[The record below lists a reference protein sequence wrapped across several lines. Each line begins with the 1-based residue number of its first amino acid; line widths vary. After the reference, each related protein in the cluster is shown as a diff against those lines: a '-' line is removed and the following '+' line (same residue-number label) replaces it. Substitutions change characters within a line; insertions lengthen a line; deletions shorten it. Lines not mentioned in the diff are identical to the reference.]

1 MSTFAHP
8 AHTRVFVQVSRRYR
22 EGFIVF
28 LIAMEEPGT
37 ATGKAAA
44 HSNGTP
50 PESFQHPQAFGQ
62 PTTPAAKC
70 LYVIRQKSVISRAD
84 LITATGL
91 SQPTITR
98 AITTLLNEDYV
109 VARDD
114 LARSHGRGR
123 PTTPVELAKPSWML
137 AGIAVGTKETFLS
150 VFDIRGRTIREST
163 IDTPVAELTESD
175 FIQHIMAGL
184 HRLVTGLEHTLLSV
198 GVTTSGQVSRD
209 GVVSAPN
216 LGWEQVDV
224 AASLRYQ
231 FSVPVSVSSAVPAIL
246 GSEMQ
251 AGDLLV
257 SDDSERTLVLF
268 ADDSIGAAYTNPS
281 GVHPI
286 EVLPPIS
293 NTELDISAAAPEK
306 TLITRYIL
314 QQIAGLSPATE
325 GASSAPAEHSPH
337 TLADAVAIAD
347 SDTAVRKILDARAS
361 ALAKLTVDLVKEY
374 KISTVVVA
382 GSAFVDDP
390 LAPKIFAATVREIM
404 TKEKAP
410 KMRMVPTH
418 EEVVRSITRA
428 AALDQMLR
436 EPLKLVPSDG

>member
-1 MSTFAHP
+1 MDA
-8 AHTRVFVQVSRRYR
+8 
-22 EGFIVF
+22 
-28 LIAMEEPGT
+28 PGQ
-37 ATGKAAA
+37 ATGKATGKATGNAGNAA
-44 HSNGTP
+44 
-50 PESFQHPQAFGQ
+50 ESFPQPQAFGQ

-70 LYVIRQKSVISRAD
+70 LYVIRQNSVISRAD

-98 AITTLLNEDYV
+98 AITTLLAEGYV
-109 VARDD
+109 VARED

-123 PTTPVELAKPSWML
+123 PTTPVELAKPQWML

-163 IDTPVAELTESD
+163 IDTPVAQLSESD

-224 AASLRYQ
+224 AAALRYQ

-257 SDDSERTLVLF
+257 TDDADRTLVLF
-268 ADDSIGAAYTNPS
+268 ADDSLGAAFTNTL

-286 EVLPPIS
+286 EILPTVS
-293 NTELDISAAAPEK
+293 DDTLGFAEAAPEK
-306 TLITRYIL
+306 SLITSSIL
-314 QQIAGLSPATE
+314 ARITEKFPELDPAPAT
-325 GASSAPAEHSPH
+325 
-337 TLADAVAIAD
+337 LAQAVALAAD
-347 SDTAVRKILDARAS
+347 NEGVREILDARAS
-361 ALAKLTVDLVKEY
+361 ALARLTVDLVKKY
-374 KISTVVVA
+374 RISTVVVA
-382 GSAFVDDP
+382 GSAFVDDSR
-390 LAPKIFAATVREIM
+390 APKLFAATVREIM
-404 TKEKAP
+404 TTAKAP
-410 KMRMVPTH
+410 KMRMIPTH

-436 EPLKLVPSDG
+436 EPLDLVPRDTE

>member
-1 MSTFAHP
+1 MDA
-8 AHTRVFVQVSRRYR
+8 
-22 EGFIVF
+22 
-28 LIAMEEPGT
+28 PGQ
-37 ATGKAAA
+37 ATGKATGKATGNAGNAA
-44 HSNGTP
+44 
-50 PESFQHPQAFGQ
+50 ESFPQPQAFGQ

-70 LYVIRQKSVISRAD
+70 LYVIRQNSVISRAD

-98 AITTLLNEDYV
+98 AITTLLAEGYV
-109 VARDD
+109 VARED

-123 PTTPVELAKPSWML
+123 PTTPVELAKPQWML

-163 IDTPVAELTESD
+163 IDTPVAQLSESD

-224 AASLRYQ
+224 AAALRYQ

-257 SDDSERTLVLF
+257 TDDADRTLVLF
-268 ADDSIGAAYTNPS
+268 ADDSLGAAFTNTL

-286 EVLPPIS
+286 EILPTVS
-293 NTELDISAAAPEK
+293 NNTLRFAEAAPEK
-306 TLITRYIL
+306 SLITSSIL
-314 QQIAGLSPATE
+314 ARITEKFPEPDPAPAT
-325 GASSAPAEHSPH
+325 
-337 TLADAVAIAD
+337 LAQAVALAAD
-347 SDTAVRKILDARAS
+347 NEGVREILDARAS
-361 ALAKLTVDLVKEY
+361 ALARLTVDLVEKY
-374 KISTVVVA
+374 RISTVVVA
-382 GSAFVDDP
+382 GSAFVDDSR
-390 LAPKIFAATVREIM
+390 APKLFAATVREIM
-404 TKEKAP
+404 TTAKAP
-410 KMRMVPTH
+410 KMRMIPTH

-436 EPLKLVPSDG
+436 EPLDLVPGDTA

>member
-1 MSTFAHP
+1 MDA
-8 AHTRVFVQVSRRYR
+8 
-22 EGFIVF
+22 
-28 LIAMEEPGT
+28 PGQ
-37 ATGKAAA
+37 ATGKATGKATGNAGNAA
-44 HSNGTP
+44 
-50 PESFQHPQAFGQ
+50 ESFPQPQAFGQ

-70 LYVIRQKSVISRAD
+70 LYVIRQNSVISRAD

-98 AITTLLNEDYV
+98 AITTLLAEGYV
-109 VARDD
+109 VARED

-123 PTTPVELAKPSWML
+123 PTTPVELAKPQWML

-163 IDTPVAELTESD
+163 IDTPVAQLSESD

-224 AASLRYQ
+224 AAALRYQ

-257 SDDSERTLVLF
+257 TDDADRTLVLF
-268 ADDSIGAAYTNPS
+268 ADDSLGSAFTNTL

-286 EVLPPIS
+286 EILPPVS
-293 NTELDISAAAPEK
+293 DDTLGFAEAAPEK
-306 TLITRYIL
+306 SLITSSIL
-314 QQIAGLSPATE
+314 ARITEKFPELDPAPAT
-325 GASSAPAEHSPH
+325 
-337 TLADAVAIAD
+337 LAQAVALAAD
-347 SDTAVRKILDARAS
+347 NEGVREILDARAS
-361 ALAKLTVDLVKEY
+361 ALARLTVDLVKKY
-374 KISTVVVA
+374 RISTVVVA
-382 GSAFVDDP
+382 GSAFVDDSR
-390 LAPKIFAATVREIM
+390 APKLFAATVREIM
-404 TKEKAP
+404 TTAKAP
-410 KMRMVPTH
+410 KMRMIPTH

-436 EPLKLVPSDG
+436 EPLDLVPSDTE

>member
-1 MSTFAHP
+1 MDA
-8 AHTRVFVQVSRRYR
+8 
-22 EGFIVF
+22 
-28 LIAMEEPGT
+28 PGQ
-37 ATGKAAA
+37 ATGKATGKATGNAGNAA
-44 HSNGTP
+44 
-50 PESFQHPQAFGQ
+50 ESFPQPQAFGQ

-70 LYVIRQKSVISRAD
+70 LYVIRQNSVISRAD

-98 AITTLLNEDYV
+98 AITTLLAEGYV
-109 VARDD
+109 VARED

-123 PTTPVELAKPSWML
+123 PTTPVELAKPQWML

-163 IDTPVAELTESD
+163 IDTPVAQLSESD

-224 AASLRYQ
+224 AAALRYQ

-257 SDDSERTLVLF
+257 TDDADRTLVLF
-268 ADDSIGAAYTNPS
+268 ADDSLGAAFTNTL

-286 EVLPPIS
+286 EILPTVS
-293 NTELDISAAAPEK
+293 NNTLGFAEAAPEK
-306 TLITRYIL
+306 SLITSSIL
-314 QQIAGLSPATE
+314 ARITEKFPELDPAPAT
-325 GASSAPAEHSPH
+325 
-337 TLADAVAIAD
+337 LAQAVALAAD
-347 SDTAVRKILDARAS
+347 NEGVREILDARAS
-361 ALAKLTVDLVKEY
+361 ALARLTVDLVEKY
-374 KISTVVVA
+374 RISTVVVA
-382 GSAFVDDP
+382 GSAFVDDSR
-390 LAPKIFAATVREIM
+390 APKLFAATVREIM
-404 TKEKAP
+404 TTAKAP
-410 KMRMVPTH
+410 KMRMIPTH

-436 EPLKLVPSDG
+436 EPLDLVPGDTA

>member
-1 MSTFAHP
+1 MDA
-8 AHTRVFVQVSRRYR
+8 
-22 EGFIVF
+22 
-28 LIAMEEPGT
+28 PGQ
-37 ATGKAAA
+37 ATGKATGKATGNAGNAA
-44 HSNGTP
+44 
-50 PESFQHPQAFGQ
+50 ESFPQPQAFGQ

-70 LYVIRQKSVISRAD
+70 LYVIRQNSVISRAD

-98 AITTLLNEDYV
+98 AITTLLAEGYV
-109 VARDD
+109 VARED

-123 PTTPVELAKPSWML
+123 PTTPVELAKPQWML

-163 IDTPVAELTESD
+163 IDTPVAQLSESD

-224 AASLRYQ
+224 AAALRYQ

-257 SDDSERTLVLF
+257 TDDADRTLVLF
-268 ADDSIGAAYTNPS
+268 ADDSLGAAFTNTL

-286 EVLPPIS
+286 EILPTVS
-293 NTELDISAAAPEK
+293 NNTLGFAEAAPEK
-306 TLITRYIL
+306 SLITSSIL
-314 QQIAGLSPATE
+314 ARITEKFPELDPAPAT
-325 GASSAPAEHSPH
+325 
-337 TLADAVAIAD
+337 LAQAVALAAD
-347 SDTAVRKILDARAS
+347 NEGVREVLDARAS
-361 ALAKLTVDLVKEY
+361 ALARLTVDLVEKY
-374 KISTVVVA
+374 RISTVVVA
-382 GSAFVDDP
+382 GSAFVDDSR
-390 LAPKIFAATVREIM
+390 APKLFAATVREIM
-404 TKEKAP
+404 TTTKAP
-410 KMRMVPTH
+410 KMRMIPTH

-436 EPLKLVPSDG
+436 EPLDLVPSDTE

>member
-1 MSTFAHP
+1 MDA
-8 AHTRVFVQVSRRYR
+8 
-22 EGFIVF
+22 
-28 LIAMEEPGT
+28 PGQ
-37 ATGKAAA
+37 ATGKATGKATGNAGNAA
-44 HSNGTP
+44 
-50 PESFQHPQAFGQ
+50 ESFPQPQAFGQ

-70 LYVIRQKSVISRAD
+70 LYVIRQNSVISRAD

-98 AITTLLNEDYV
+98 AITTLLAEGYV
-109 VARDD
+109 VARED

-123 PTTPVELAKPSWML
+123 PTTPVELAKPQWML

-163 IDTPVAELTESD
+163 IDTPVAQLSESD

-224 AASLRYQ
+224 AAALRYQ

-257 SDDSERTLVLF
+257 TDDADRTLVLF
-268 ADDSIGAAYTNPS
+268 ADDSLGAAFTNTL

-286 EVLPPIS
+286 EILPTVS
-293 NTELDISAAAPEK
+293 NNTLGFAEAAPEK
-306 TLITRYIL
+306 SLITSSIL
-314 QQIAGLSPATE
+314 ARITEKFPELDPAPAT
-325 GASSAPAEHSPH
+325 
-337 TLADAVAIAD
+337 LAQAVALAAD
-347 SDTAVRKILDARAS
+347 NEGVREILDARAS
-361 ALAKLTVDLVKEY
+361 ALARLTVDLVEKY
-374 KISTVVVA
+374 RISTVVVA
-382 GSAFVDDP
+382 GSAFVDDSR
-390 LAPKIFAATVREIM
+390 APKLFAATVREIM
-404 TKEKAP
+404 TTAKVP
-410 KMRMVPTH
+410 KMRMIPTH

-436 EPLKLVPSDG
+436 EPLDLVPGDTA

>member
-1 MSTFAHP
+1 MDA
-8 AHTRVFVQVSRRYR
+8 
-22 EGFIVF
+22 
-28 LIAMEEPGT
+28 PGQ
-37 ATGKAAA
+37 ATGKATGNAGNAGTAA
-44 HSNGTP
+44 
-50 PESFQHPQAFGQ
+50 ESFPQPQAFGQ

-70 LYVIRQKSVISRAD
+70 LYVIRQNSVISRAD

-98 AITTLLNEDYV
+98 ALPTLIAEGYV
-109 VARDD
+109 VARED

-123 PTTPVELAKPSWML
+123 PTTPVELAKPQWML

-163 IDTPVAELTESD
+163 IDTPVAQLSKSD

-198 GVTTSGQVSRD
+198 GVTTSGQVSCD

-216 LGWEQVDV
+216 LGWEQVDG
-224 AASLRYQ
+224 AAALRYQ

-257 SDDSERTLVLF
+257 TDDADRTLVLF
-268 ADDSIGAAYTNPS
+268 ADDSLGAAFTNTL

-286 EVLPPIS
+286 EILPTVS
-293 NTELDISAAAPEK
+293 DDTLGFAEAAPEK
-306 TLITRYIL
+306 SLITSSIL
-314 QQIAGLSPATE
+314 ARITEKFPELDPAPAT
-325 GASSAPAEHSPH
+325 
-337 TLADAVAIAD
+337 LAQAVALAAD
-347 SDTAVRKILDARAS
+347 NEGVREILDARAS
-361 ALAKLTVDLVKEY
+361 ALARLTVDLVKKY
-374 KISTVVVA
+374 RISTVVVA
-382 GSAFVDDP
+382 GSAFVDDSR
-390 LAPKIFAATVREIM
+390 APKLFAATVRTIM
-404 TKEKAP
+404 TTAKAP
-410 KMRMVPTH
+410 KMRMIPTH

-436 EPLKLVPSDG
+436 EPLDLVPEDNAN

>member
-1 MSTFAHP
+1 MDA
-8 AHTRVFVQVSRRYR
+8 
-22 EGFIVF
+22 
-28 LIAMEEPGT
+28 PGQ
-37 ATGKAAA
+37 ATGKATGKATGNAGNAGNAA
-44 HSNGTP
+44 
-50 PESFQHPQAFGQ
+50 ESFPQPQAFGQ

-70 LYVIRQKSVISRAD
+70 LYVIRQNSVISRAD

-98 AITTLLNEDYV
+98 AITTLLAEGYV
-109 VARDD
+109 VARED

-123 PTTPVELAKPSWML
+123 PTTPVELAKPQWML

-163 IDTPVAELTESD
+163 IDTPVAQLSESD

-224 AASLRYQ
+224 AAALRYQ

-257 SDDSERTLVLF
+257 TDDADRTLVLF
-268 ADDSIGAAYTNPS
+268 ADDSLGAAFTNTL

-286 EVLPPIS
+286 EILPTVSDDTLGFAEATPEKSLITS
-293 NTELDISAAAPEK
+293 SILARITEKFPELDPV
-306 TLITRYIL
+306 
-314 QQIAGLSPATE
+314 PAT
-325 GASSAPAEHSPH
+325 
-337 TLADAVAIAD
+337 LAQAVALAAD
-347 SDTAVRKILDARAS
+347 NEGVREILDARAS
-361 ALAKLTVDLVKEY
+361 ALARLTVDLVEEY
-374 KISTVVVA
+374 RISTVVVA
-382 GSAFVDDP
+382 GSAFVDDSR
-390 LAPKIFAATVREIM
+390 APKLFAATVREIM
-404 TKEKAP
+404 TTAKAP
-410 KMRMVPTH
+410 KMRMIPTH

-436 EPLKLVPSDG
+436 EPLDLMPNDTA

>member
-1 MSTFAHP
+1 MDA
-8 AHTRVFVQVSRRYR
+8 
-22 EGFIVF
+22 
-28 LIAMEEPGT
+28 PGQ
-37 ATGKAAA
+37 ATGKATGKATGNAGNAA
-44 HSNGTP
+44 
-50 PESFQHPQAFGQ
+50 ESFPQPQAFGQ

-70 LYVIRQKSVISRAD
+70 LYVIRQNSVISRAD

-98 AITTLLNEDYV
+98 AITTLLAEGYV
-109 VARDD
+109 VARED

-123 PTTPVELAKPSWML
+123 PTTPVELAKPQWML

-163 IDTPVAELTESD
+163 IDTPVAQLSESD

-224 AASLRYQ
+224 AAALRYQ

-257 SDDSERTLVLF
+257 TDDADRTLVLF
-268 ADDSIGAAYTNPS
+268 ADDSLGAAFTNTL

-286 EVLPPIS
+286 EILPTVS
-293 NTELDISAAAPEK
+293 NNTLRFAEAAPEK
-306 TLITRYIL
+306 SLITSSIL
-314 QQIAGLSPATE
+314 ARITEKFPELDPAPAT
-325 GASSAPAEHSPH
+325 
-337 TLADAVAIAD
+337 LAQAVALAAD
-347 SDTAVRKILDARAS
+347 NEGVREILDARAS
-361 ALAKLTVDLVKEY
+361 ALARLTVDLVEKY
-374 KISTVVVA
+374 RISTVVVA
-382 GSAFVDDP
+382 GSAFVDDSR
-390 LAPKIFAATVREIM
+390 APKLFAATVREIM
-404 TKEKAP
+404 TTAKAP
-410 KMRMVPTH
+410 KMRMIPTH

-436 EPLKLVPSDG
+436 EPLDLVPGDTA

>member
-1 MSTFAHP
+1 MDA
-8 AHTRVFVQVSRRYR
+8 
-22 EGFIVF
+22 
-28 LIAMEEPGT
+28 PGN
-37 ATGKAAA
+37 ATGKATGNASNAGGSTGENDGGDDVAA
-44 HSNGTP
+44 ARSAA
-50 PESFQHPQAFGQ
+50 ESFPQPQAFGQ
-62 PTTPAAKC
+62 PATPAAKC
-70 LYVIRQKSVISRAD
+70 LYVIRQNSVISRAD

-98 AITTLLNEDYV
+98 AITTLIAEGYV
-109 VARDD
+109 VARED

-123 PTTPVELAKPSWML
+123 PTTPVELAKPQWML

-163 IDTPVAELTESD
+163 IDTPVAQLSESD

-224 AASLRYQ
+224 AAALRYQ

-257 SDDSERTLVLF
+257 TDDANRTLVLF
-268 ADDSIGAAYTNPS
+268 ADDSLGAASTNTS

-286 EVLPPIS
+286 ETLPTLS
-293 NTELDISAAAPEK
+293 DDTLGFAQAAPEK
-306 TLITRYIL
+306 SLITGSIL
-314 QQIAGLSPATE
+314 ARITEKFPELDPAPT
-325 GASSAPAEHSPH
+325 
-337 TLADAVAIAD
+337 TLAQAVAMAAD
-347 SDTAVRKILDARAS
+347 NEGVREILDARAS
-361 ALAKLTVDLVKEY
+361 ALARLTVDLVEKY
-374 KISTVVVA
+374 RISTVVVA
-382 GSAFVDDP
+382 GSAFVDDSR
-390 LAPKIFAATVREIM
+390 APKLFAATVREIM
-404 TKEKAP
+404 TTAQAP
-410 KMRMVPTH
+410 KMRMIPTH

-436 EPLKLVPSDG
+436 EPLDLVPKDNVN

>member
-1 MSTFAHP
+1 M
-8 AHTRVFVQVSRRYR
+8 
-22 EGFIVF
+22 
-28 LIAMEEPGT
+28 
-37 ATGKAAA
+37 
-44 HSNGTP
+44 
-50 PESFQHPQAFGQ
+50 
-62 PTTPAAKC
+62 
-70 LYVIRQKSVISRAD
+70 
-84 LITATGL
+84 
-91 SQPTITR
+91 
-98 AITTLLNEDYV
+98 
-109 VARDD
+109 
-114 LARSHGRGR
+114 
-123 PTTPVELAKPSWML
+123 
-137 AGIAVGTKETFLS
+137 
-150 VFDIRGRTIREST
+150 
-163 IDTPVAELTESD
+163 
-175 FIQHIMAGL
+175 
-184 HRLVTGLEHTLLSV
+184 LSV

-286 EVLPPIS
+286 DVLPPIS
-293 NTELDISAAAPEK
+293 NTELDISAEAPEK
-306 TLITRYIL
+306 TLITHYIL

-325 GASSAPAEHSPH
+325 SASSAPAEYSPQ

-361 ALAKLTVDLVKEY
+361 ALAKLTVDLVKEH

-436 EPLKLVPSDG
+436 EPLKLVRSDN

>member
-1 MSTFAHP
+1 MDA
-8 AHTRVFVQVSRRYR
+8 
-22 EGFIVF
+22 
-28 LIAMEEPGT
+28 PGQ
-37 ATGKAAA
+37 ATGKATGKATGNAGNAA
-44 HSNGTP
+44 
-50 PESFQHPQAFGQ
+50 ESFPQPQAFGQ

-70 LYVIRQKSVISRAD
+70 LYVIRQNSVISRAD

-98 AITTLLNEDYV
+98 AITTLLAEGYV
-109 VARDD
+109 VARED

-123 PTTPVELAKPSWML
+123 PTTPVELAKPQWML

-163 IDTPVAELTESD
+163 IDTPVAQLSESD

-224 AASLRYQ
+224 AAALRYQ

-257 SDDSERTLVLF
+257 TDDADRTLVLF
-268 ADDSIGAAYTNPS
+268 ADDSLGAAFTNTL

-286 EVLPPIS
+286 EILPTVS
-293 NTELDISAAAPEK
+293 NDTLGFAEAAPEK
-306 TLITRYIL
+306 SLITGSIL
-314 QQIAGLSPATE
+314 ARVTEKFPELDPAPAT
-325 GASSAPAEHSPH
+325 
-337 TLADAVAIAD
+337 LAQAVAVAAD
-347 SDTAVRKILDARAS
+347 NEGVREILDARAS
-361 ALAKLTVDLVKEY
+361 ALARLTVDLVEEY
-374 KISTVVVA
+374 RISTVVVA
-382 GSAFVDDP
+382 GSAFVDDSR
-390 LAPKIFAATVREIM
+390 APKLFAATVREIM
-404 TKEKAP
+404 TTAQAP
-410 KMRMVPTH
+410 KMRMIPTH

-436 EPLKLVPSDG
+436 EPLDLVPGDTA

>member
-1 MSTFAHP
+1 MDA
-8 AHTRVFVQVSRRYR
+8 
-22 EGFIVF
+22 
-28 LIAMEEPGT
+28 PGQ
-37 ATGKAAA
+37 ATGKATGKATGNAGNAA
-44 HSNGTP
+44 
-50 PESFQHPQAFGQ
+50 ESFPQPQAFGQ

-70 LYVIRQKSVISRAD
+70 LYVIRQNSVISRAD

-98 AITTLLNEDYV
+98 AITTLLAEGYV
-109 VARDD
+109 VARED

-123 PTTPVELAKPSWML
+123 PTTPVELAKPQWML

-163 IDTPVAELTESD
+163 IDTPVAQLSESD

-224 AASLRYQ
+224 AAALRYQ

-257 SDDSERTLVLF
+257 TDDANRTLVLF
-268 ADDSIGAAYTNPS
+268 ADDSLGAAFTNTS

-286 EVLPPIS
+286 ETLPTVS
-293 NTELDISAAAPEK
+293 NNTLGFAQAAPEK
-306 TLITRYIL
+306 SLITSSIL
-314 QQIAGLSPATE
+314 ACITEKFPELDPVPAT
-325 GASSAPAEHSPH
+325 
-337 TLADAVAIAD
+337 LAQAVAVAAD
-347 SDTAVRKILDARAS
+347 NEGVREILDARAS
-361 ALAKLTVDLVKEY
+361 ALARLTVDLVEKY
-374 KISTVVVA
+374 RISTVVVA
-382 GSAFVDDP
+382 GSAFVDDSR
-390 LAPKIFAATVREIM
+390 APKLFASTVREIM
-404 TKEKAP
+404 TTAKAP
-410 KMRMVPTH
+410 KMRMIPTH

-436 EPLKLVPSDG
+436 EPLDLVPGDTE

>member
-1 MSTFAHP
+1 MDA
-8 AHTRVFVQVSRRYR
+8 
-22 EGFIVF
+22 
-28 LIAMEEPGT
+28 PGQ
-37 ATGKAAA
+37 ATGKATGKATGNAGNAA
-44 HSNGTP
+44 
-50 PESFQHPQAFGQ
+50 ESFPQPQAFGQ

-70 LYVIRQKSVISRAD
+70 LYVIRQNSVISRAD

-98 AITTLLNEDYV
+98 AITTLIAEGYV
-109 VARDD
+109 IARED

-123 PTTPVELAKPSWML
+123 PTTPVELAKPQWML

-163 IDTPVAELTESD
+163 IDTPVAQLSESD

-224 AASLRYQ
+224 AAALRYQ

-257 SDDSERTLVLF
+257 TDDADRTLVLF
-268 ADDSIGAAYTNPS
+268 ADDSLGAAFTNTL

-286 EVLPPIS
+286 EILPTVS
-293 NTELDISAAAPEK
+293 DNKLGFTEAAPEK
-306 TLITRYIL
+306 SLITSSIL
-314 QQIAGLSPATE
+314 ARITEKFPELDPAPAT
-325 GASSAPAEHSPH
+325 
-337 TLADAVAIAD
+337 LAQAVAMAAD
-347 SDTAVRKILDARAS
+347 NEGVREILDARAS
-361 ALAKLTVDLVKEY
+361 ALARLTVDLVEKY
-374 KISTVVVA
+374 RISTVVVA
-382 GSAFVDDP
+382 GSAFVDDSR
-390 LAPKIFAATVREIM
+390 APKLFAATVREIM
-404 TKEKAP
+404 TTAKAP
-410 KMRMVPTH
+410 KMRMIPTH

-436 EPLKLVPSDG
+436 EPLDLVPSDTE

>member
-1 MSTFAHP
+1 MD
-8 AHTRVFVQVSRRYR
+8 V
-22 EGFIVF
+22 
-28 LIAMEEPGT
+28 PGQ
-37 ATGKAAA
+37 ATGKATGKATGNAGNAA
-44 HSNGTP
+44 
-50 PESFQHPQAFGQ
+50 ESFPQPQAFGQ

-70 LYVIRQKSVISRAD
+70 LYVIRQNSVISRAD

-98 AITTLLNEDYV
+98 AITTLLAEGYV
-109 VARDD
+109 VARED

-123 PTTPVELAKPSWML
+123 PTTPVELAKPQWML

-163 IDTPVAELTESD
+163 IDTPVAQLSESD

-224 AASLRYQ
+224 AAALRYQ

-257 SDDSERTLVLF
+257 TDDADRTLVLF
-268 ADDSIGAAYTNPS
+268 ADDSLGAAFTNTL

-286 EVLPPIS
+286 EILPTVS
-293 NTELDISAAAPEK
+293 NNTLGFAEAAPEK
-306 TLITRYIL
+306 SLITSSIL
-314 QQIAGLSPATE
+314 ARITEKFPELDPAPAT
-325 GASSAPAEHSPH
+325 
-337 TLADAVAIAD
+337 LAQAVALAAD
-347 SDTAVRKILDARAS
+347 NEGVREILDARAS
-361 ALAKLTVDLVKEY
+361 ALARLTVDLVEKY
-374 KISTVVVA
+374 RISTVVVA
-382 GSAFVDDP
+382 GSAFVDDSR
-390 LAPKIFAATVREIM
+390 APKLFAATVREIM
-404 TKEKAP
+404 TTAKAP
-410 KMRMVPTH
+410 KMRMIPTH

-436 EPLKLVPSDG
+436 EPLDLVPGDTA

>member
-1 MSTFAHP
+1 MDA
-8 AHTRVFVQVSRRYR
+8 
-22 EGFIVF
+22 
-28 LIAMEEPGT
+28 PGQ
-37 ATGKAAA
+37 ATGKATGKATGNAGNAA
-44 HSNGTP
+44 
-50 PESFQHPQAFGQ
+50 ESFPQPQAFGQ

-70 LYVIRQKSVISRAD
+70 LYVIRQNSVISRAD

-98 AITTLLNEDYV
+98 AITTLLAEGYV
-109 VARDD
+109 VARED

-123 PTTPVELAKPSWML
+123 PTTPVELAKPQWML

-163 IDTPVAELTESD
+163 IDTPVAQLSESD

-224 AASLRYQ
+224 AAALRYQ

-257 SDDSERTLVLF
+257 TDDADRTLVLF
-268 ADDSIGAAYTNPS
+268 ADDSLGAAFTNTL

-286 EVLPPIS
+286 EILPTVS
-293 NTELDISAAAPEK
+293 NNTLGFAEAAPEK
-306 TLITRYIL
+306 SLITSSIL
-314 QQIAGLSPATE
+314 ARITEKFPELDPAPAT
-325 GASSAPAEHSPH
+325 
-337 TLADAVAIAD
+337 LAQAVALAAD
-347 SDTAVRKILDARAS
+347 NEGVREILDARAS
-361 ALAKLTVDLVKEY
+361 ALARLTVDLVKEY
-374 KISTVVVA
+374 RISTVVVA
-382 GSAFVDDP
+382 GSAFVDDSR
-390 LAPKIFAATVREIM
+390 APKLFAATVREIM
-404 TKEKAP
+404 TTAKAP
-410 KMRMVPTH
+410 KMRMIPTH

-436 EPLKLVPSDG
+436 EPLDLVPSDTA

>member
-1 MSTFAHP
+1 MDA
-8 AHTRVFVQVSRRYR
+8 
-22 EGFIVF
+22 
-28 LIAMEEPGT
+28 PGQ
-37 ATGKAAA
+37 ATGKATGKATGNAGNAGNAA
-44 HSNGTP
+44 
-50 PESFQHPQAFGQ
+50 ESFPQPQAFGQ

-70 LYVIRQKSVISRAD
+70 LYVIRQNSVISRAD

-98 AITTLLNEDYV
+98 AITTLLAEGYV
-109 VARDD
+109 VARED

-123 PTTPVELAKPSWML
+123 PTTPVELAKPQWML

-163 IDTPVAELTESD
+163 IDTPVAQLSESD

-224 AASLRYQ
+224 AAALRYQ

-257 SDDSERTLVLF
+257 TDDADRTLVLF
-268 ADDSIGAAYTNPS
+268 ADDSLGAAFTNTL

-286 EVLPPIS
+286 EILPTVSDDTLGFAEATPEKSLITS
-293 NTELDISAAAPEK
+293 SILARITEKFPELDPV
-306 TLITRYIL
+306 
-314 QQIAGLSPATE
+314 PAT
-325 GASSAPAEHSPH
+325 
-337 TLADAVAIAD
+337 LAQAVALAAD
-347 SDTAVRKILDARAS
+347 NEGVREILDARAS
-361 ALAKLTVDLVKEY
+361 ALARLTVDLVEEY
-374 KISTVVVA
+374 RISTVVVA
-382 GSAFVDDP
+382 GSAFVDDSR
-390 LAPKIFAATVREIM
+390 APKLFAATVREIM
-404 TKEKAP
+404 TTAKAP
-410 KMRMVPTH
+410 KMRMIPTH

-436 EPLKLVPSDG
+436 EPLDLVPNDTA

>member
-1 MSTFAHP
+1 MDA
-8 AHTRVFVQVSRRYR
+8 
-22 EGFIVF
+22 
-28 LIAMEEPGT
+28 PGQ
-37 ATGKAAA
+37 ATGKATGKATGNAGNAGNAA
-44 HSNGTP
+44 
-50 PESFQHPQAFGQ
+50 ESFPQPQAFGQ

-70 LYVIRQKSVISRAD
+70 LYVIRQNSVISRAD
-84 LITATGL
+84 LIPATGL

-98 AITTLLNEDYV
+98 AITTLLAEGYV
-109 VARDD
+109 VARED

-123 PTTPVELAKPSWML
+123 PTTPVELAKPQWML

-163 IDTPVAELTESD
+163 IDTPVAQLSESD

-224 AASLRYQ
+224 AAALRYQ

-257 SDDSERTLVLF
+257 TDDADRTLVLF
-268 ADDSIGAAYTNPS
+268 ADDSLGAAFTNTL

-286 EVLPPIS
+286 EILPTVSDDTLGFAEATPEKSLITS
-293 NTELDISAAAPEK
+293 SILARITEKFPELDPV
-306 TLITRYIL
+306 
-314 QQIAGLSPATE
+314 PAT
-325 GASSAPAEHSPH
+325 
-337 TLADAVAIAD
+337 LAQAVALAAD
-347 SDTAVRKILDARAS
+347 NEGVREILDARAS
-361 ALAKLTVDLVKEY
+361 ALARLTVDLVEEY
-374 KISTVVVA
+374 RISTVVVA
-382 GSAFVDDP
+382 GSAFVDDSR
-390 LAPKIFAATVREIM
+390 APKLFAATVREIM
-404 TKEKAP
+404 TTAKAP
-410 KMRMVPTH
+410 KMRMIPTH

-436 EPLKLVPSDG
+436 EPLDLVPNDTA

>member
-1 MSTFAHP
+1 MDA
-8 AHTRVFVQVSRRYR
+8 
-22 EGFIVF
+22 
-28 LIAMEEPGT
+28 PGQ
-37 ATGKAAA
+37 ATGKATGNAGNAGTAA
-44 HSNGTP
+44 
-50 PESFQHPQAFGQ
+50 ESFPQPQAFGQ

-70 LYVIRQKSVISRAD
+70 LYVIRQNSVISRAD

-98 AITTLLNEDYV
+98 AITTLIAEGYV
-109 VARDD
+109 VARED

-123 PTTPVELAKPSWML
+123 PTTPVELAKPQWML

-163 IDTPVAELTESD
+163 IDTPVAQLSESD

-224 AASLRYQ
+224 AAALRYQ

-257 SDDSERTLVLF
+257 TDDADRTLVLF
-268 ADDSIGAAYTNPS
+268 ADDSLGSAFTNTL

-286 EVLPPIS
+286 EILPTVS
-293 NTELDISAAAPEK
+293 DDTLGFAEAAPEK
-306 TLITRYIL
+306 SLITSSIL
-314 QQIAGLSPATE
+314 ARITEKFPELDPAPT
-325 GASSAPAEHSPH
+325 
-337 TLADAVAIAD
+337 TLAQAVAMAAD
-347 SDTAVRKILDARAS
+347 NEGVRDILDARAS
-361 ALAKLTVDLVKEY
+361 ALARLTVNLAEEY
-374 KISTVVVA
+374 RISTVVVA
-382 GSAFVDDP
+382 GSAFVDDSR
-390 LAPKIFAATVREIM
+390 APKLFAATVRAIM
-404 TKEKAP
+404 TTAKAP
-410 KMRMVPTH
+410 KMRMIPTH

-436 EPLKLVPSDG
+436 EPLDLVPEDNAN

>member
-1 MSTFAHP
+1 MDA
-8 AHTRVFVQVSRRYR
+8 
-22 EGFIVF
+22 
-28 LIAMEEPGT
+28 PGQ
-37 ATGKAAA
+37 ATGKATGKATGNAGNAA
-44 HSNGTP
+44 
-50 PESFQHPQAFGQ
+50 ESFPQPQAFGQ

-70 LYVIRQKSVISRAD
+70 LYVIRQNSVISRAD

-98 AITTLLNEDYV
+98 AITTLLAEGYV
-109 VARDD
+109 VARED

-123 PTTPVELAKPSWML
+123 PTTPVELAKPQWML

-163 IDTPVAELTESD
+163 IDTPVAQLSESD

-224 AASLRYQ
+224 AAALRYQ

-257 SDDSERTLVLF
+257 TDDADRTLVLF
-268 ADDSIGAAYTNPS
+268 ADDSLGAAFTNTL

-286 EVLPPIS
+286 EILPTVS
-293 NTELDISAAAPEK
+293 NNTLGFAEAAPEK
-306 TLITRYIL
+306 SLITSSIL
-314 QQIAGLSPATE
+314 ARITEKFPELDPAPAT
-325 GASSAPAEHSPH
+325 
-337 TLADAVAIAD
+337 LAQAVAMAAD
-347 SDTAVRKILDARAS
+347 NEDVREILDARAS
-361 ALAKLTVDLVKEY
+361 ALARLTVDLVKKY
-374 KISTVVVA
+374 RISTVVVA
-382 GSAFVDDP
+382 GSAFVDDSR
-390 LAPKIFAATVREIM
+390 APKLFAATVREIM
-404 TKEKAP
+404 TTAKAP
-410 KMRMVPTH
+410 KMRMIPTH

-436 EPLKLVPSDG
+436 EPLDLVPSDTA

>member
-1 MSTFAHP
+1 MDA
-8 AHTRVFVQVSRRYR
+8 
-22 EGFIVF
+22 
-28 LIAMEEPGT
+28 PGQAT
-37 ATGKAAA
+37 GNATGKATGNAGIAA
-44 HSNGTP
+44 
-50 PESFQHPQAFGQ
+50 ESFPQPQAFGQ

-70 LYVIRQKSVISRAD
+70 LYVIRQNSVISRAD

-98 AITTLLNEDYV
+98 AITTLLAEGYV
-109 VARDD
+109 VARED

-123 PTTPVELAKPSWML
+123 PTTPVELAKPQWML

-163 IDTPVAELTESD
+163 IDTPVAQLSESD

-224 AASLRYQ
+224 AAALRYQ

-257 SDDSERTLVLF
+257 TDDADRTLVLF
-268 ADDSIGAAYTNPS
+268 ADDSLGAAFTNTL

-286 EVLPPIS
+286 EILPTVS
-293 NTELDISAAAPEK
+293 DDTLGFAEAAPEK
-306 TLITRYIL
+306 SLITSSIL
-314 QQIAGLSPATE
+314 ARITEKFPELDPAPAT
-325 GASSAPAEHSPH
+325 
-337 TLADAVAIAD
+337 LAQAVALAAD
-347 SDTAVRKILDARAS
+347 NEGVREILDARAS
-361 ALAKLTVDLVKEY
+361 ALARLTVDLVKKY
-374 KISTVVVA
+374 RISTVVVA
-382 GSAFVDDP
+382 GSAFVDDSR
-390 LAPKIFAATVREIM
+390 APKLFAATVREIM
-404 TKEKAP
+404 TTAKAP
-410 KMRMVPTH
+410 KMRMIPTH

-436 EPLKLVPSDG
+436 EPLDLVPSDTE

>member
-1 MSTFAHP
+1 MDA
-8 AHTRVFVQVSRRYR
+8 
-22 EGFIVF
+22 
-28 LIAMEEPGT
+28 PGQ
-37 ATGKAAA
+37 ATGKATGNASG
-44 HSNGTP
+44 SNGGNDGGSNGGDDVAAARSAAG
-50 PESFQHPQAFGQ
+50 SFPQPQAFGQ

-70 LYVIRQKSVISRAD
+70 LYVIRQNSVISRAD

-98 AITTLLNEDYV
+98 AITTLLAEGYV
-109 VARDD
+109 VARED

-123 PTTPVELAKPSWML
+123 PTTPVELAKPQWML

-163 IDTPVAELTESD
+163 IDTPVAQLSESD

-224 AASLRYQ
+224 AAALRYQ

-257 SDDSERTLVLF
+257 TDDADRTLVLF
-268 ADDSIGAAYTNPS
+268 ADDSLGAAFTNTL

-286 EVLPPIS
+286 EILPTVS
-293 NTELDISAAAPEK
+293 DNKLGFAEAAPEK
-306 TLITRYIL
+306 SLITSSIL
-314 QQIAGLSPATE
+314 ARITEKFPELDPVPAT
-325 GASSAPAEHSPH
+325 
-337 TLADAVAIAD
+337 LAQAVAMA
-347 SDTAVRKILDARAS
+347 ANNEGVREILDARAS
-361 ALAKLTVDLVKEY
+361 ALARLTVDLVEEY
-374 KISTVVVA
+374 RISTVVVA
-382 GSAFVDDP
+382 GSAFVDDSR
-390 LAPKIFAATVREIM
+390 APKLFAATVREIM
-404 TKEKAP
+404 TTAKAP
-410 KMRMVPTH
+410 KMRMIPTH

-436 EPLKLVPSDG
+436 EPLDLVPSDTA

>member
-1 MSTFAHP
+1 MDA
-8 AHTRVFVQVSRRYR
+8 
-22 EGFIVF
+22 
-28 LIAMEEPGT
+28 PGQ
-37 ATGKAAA
+37 ATGKATGKATGNAGIAGNAA
-44 HSNGTP
+44 
-50 PESFQHPQAFGQ
+50 ESFPQPQAFGQ

-70 LYVIRQKSVISRAD
+70 LYVIRQNSVISRAD

-98 AITTLLNEDYV
+98 AITTLLAEGYV
-109 VARDD
+109 VARED

-123 PTTPVELAKPSWML
+123 PTTPVELAKPQWML

-163 IDTPVAELTESD
+163 IDTPVAQLSESD

-224 AASLRYQ
+224 AAALRYQ

-257 SDDSERTLVLF
+257 TDDADRTLVLF
-268 ADDSIGAAYTNPS
+268 ADDSLGAAFTNTL

-286 EVLPPIS
+286 EILPTVS
-293 NTELDISAAAPEK
+293 DNTLGFAEAAPEK
-306 TLITRYIL
+306 SLITSSIL
-314 QQIAGLSPATE
+314 ARITEKFPELDPVPAT
-325 GASSAPAEHSPH
+325 
-337 TLADAVAIAD
+337 LAQAVALAAD
-347 SDTAVRKILDARAS
+347 NEGVRDILDARAS
-361 ALAKLTVDLVKEY
+361 ALARLTVDLVEKY
-374 KISTVVVA
+374 RISTVVVA
-382 GSAFVDDP
+382 GSAFVDDSR
-390 LAPKIFAATVREIM
+390 APKLFAATVREIM
-404 TKEKAP
+404 TTAKAP
-410 KMRMVPTH
+410 KMRMIPTH

-436 EPLKLVPSDG
+436 EPLDLVPSDTT

>member
-1 MSTFAHP
+1 MDA
-8 AHTRVFVQVSRRYR
+8 
-22 EGFIVF
+22 
-28 LIAMEEPGT
+28 PGQ
-37 ATGKAAA
+37 ATGKATGNAGNAA
-44 HSNGTP
+44 D
-50 PESFQHPQAFGQ
+50 SFPQPQAFGQ

-70 LYVIRQKSVISRAD
+70 LYVIRQNSVISRAD

-98 AITTLLNEDYV
+98 AITTLLAEGYV
-109 VARDD
+109 VARED

-123 PTTPVELAKPSWML
+123 PTTPVELAKPQWML

-163 IDTPVAELTESD
+163 IDTPVAQLSESD

-224 AASLRYQ
+224 AAALRYQ

-257 SDDSERTLVLF
+257 TDDADRTLVLF
-268 ADDSIGAAYTNPS
+268 ADDSLGSAFTNTL

-286 EVLPPIS
+286 EILPTVSDDTLGFAESTPEKSLITS
-293 NTELDISAAAPEK
+293 SILARITEKFPELDPA
-306 TLITRYIL
+306 
-314 QQIAGLSPATE
+314 PAT
-325 GASSAPAEHSPH
+325 
-337 TLADAVAIAD
+337 LAQAVALAAD
-347 SDTAVRKILDARAS
+347 NEGVREILDARAS
-361 ALAKLTVDLVKEY
+361 ALARLTVDLVEKY
-374 KISTVVVA
+374 RISTVVVA
-382 GSAFVDDP
+382 GSAFVDDSR
-390 LAPKIFAATVREIM
+390 APKLFAATVREIM
-404 TKEKAP
+404 TTAKAP
-410 KMRMVPTH
+410 KMRMIPTH

-436 EPLKLVPSDG
+436 EPLDLVPSDTA

>member
-1 MSTFAHP
+1 MDA
-8 AHTRVFVQVSRRYR
+8 
-22 EGFIVF
+22 
-28 LIAMEEPGT
+28 PGQ
-37 ATGKAAA
+37 ATGKATGKATGNAGNAA
-44 HSNGTP
+44 
-50 PESFQHPQAFGQ
+50 ESFPQPQAFGQ

-70 LYVIRQKSVISRAD
+70 LYVIRQNSVISRAD

-98 AITTLLNEDYV
+98 AITTLLAEGYV
-109 VARDD
+109 VARED

-123 PTTPVELAKPSWML
+123 PTTPVELAKPQWML

-163 IDTPVAELTESD
+163 IDTPVAQLSESD

-224 AASLRYQ
+224 AAALRYQ

-257 SDDSERTLVLF
+257 TDDADRTLVLF
-268 ADDSIGAAYTNPS
+268 ADDSLGAAFTNTL

-286 EVLPPIS
+286 ETLPTVS
-293 NTELDISAAAPEK
+293 NNTLGFAEAAPEK
-306 TLITRYIL
+306 SLITSSIL
-314 QQIAGLSPATE
+314 ARITEKFPELDPAPAT
-325 GASSAPAEHSPH
+325 
-337 TLADAVAIAD
+337 LAQAVAM
-347 SDTAVRKILDARAS
+347 AVDNEGVREILDARAS
-361 ALAKLTVDLVKEY
+361 ALARLTVDLVEEY
-374 KISTVVVA
+374 RISTVVVA
-382 GSAFVDDP
+382 GSAFVDDSR
-390 LAPKIFAATVREIM
+390 APKLFAATVREIM
-404 TKEKAP
+404 TTAKAP
-410 KMRMVPTH
+410 KMRMIPTH

-436 EPLKLVPSDG
+436 EPLDLVPSDTE

>member
-1 MSTFAHP
+1 MDA
-8 AHTRVFVQVSRRYR
+8 
-22 EGFIVF
+22 
-28 LIAMEEPGT
+28 PGQ
-37 ATGKAAA
+37 ATGKATGKATGNAGNAA
-44 HSNGTP
+44 
-50 PESFQHPQAFGQ
+50 ESFPQPQAFGQ

-70 LYVIRQKSVISRAD
+70 LYVIRQNSVISRAD

-98 AITTLLNEDYV
+98 AITTLLAEGYV
-109 VARDD
+109 VARED

-123 PTTPVELAKPSWML
+123 PTTPVELAKPQWML

-163 IDTPVAELTESD
+163 IDTPVAQLSESD

-224 AASLRYQ
+224 AAAFRYQ

-257 SDDSERTLVLF
+257 TDDADRTLVLF
-268 ADDSIGAAYTNPS
+268 ADDSLGAAFTNTS

-286 EVLPPIS
+286 ASLPTVS
-293 NTELDISAAAPEK
+293 DDTLGFAEAAPEK
-306 TLITRYIL
+306 SLITSSIL
-314 QQIAGLSPATE
+314 ARITEKFPELDPAPAT
-325 GASSAPAEHSPH
+325 
-337 TLADAVAIAD
+337 LAQAVALAAD
-347 SDTAVRKILDARAS
+347 NEGVREILDARAS
-361 ALAKLTVDLVKEY
+361 ALARLTVDLVKEY
-374 KISTVVVA
+374 RISTVVVA
-382 GSAFVDDP
+382 GSAFVDDSR
-390 LAPKIFAATVREIM
+390 APKLFAATVREIM
-404 TKEKAP
+404 PTAKAP
-410 KMRMVPTH
+410 KMRMIPTH

-436 EPLKLVPSDG
+436 EPLDLVPSDTA

>member
-1 MSTFAHP
+1 MDA
-8 AHTRVFVQVSRRYR
+8 
-22 EGFIVF
+22 
-28 LIAMEEPGT
+28 PGQ
-37 ATGKAAA
+37 ATGKATGKATGNAGNAA
-44 HSNGTP
+44 
-50 PESFQHPQAFGQ
+50 ESFPQPQAFGQ

-70 LYVIRQKSVISRAD
+70 LYVIRQNSVISRAD

-98 AITTLLNEDYV
+98 AITTLLAEGYV
-109 VARDD
+109 VARED

-123 PTTPVELAKPSWML
+123 PTTPVELAKPQWML

-163 IDTPVAELTESD
+163 IDTPVAQLSESD

-224 AASLRYQ
+224 AAALRYQ

-257 SDDSERTLVLF
+257 TDDADRTLVLF
-268 ADDSIGAAYTNPS
+268 ADDSLGAAFTNTL

-286 EVLPPIS
+286 EILPTVS
-293 NTELDISAAAPEK
+293 DDTLGFAEAAPEK
-306 TLITRYIL
+306 SLITSSIL
-314 QQIAGLSPATE
+314 ARITEKFPELDPAPAT
-325 GASSAPAEHSPH
+325 
-337 TLADAVAIAD
+337 LAQAVALAAD
-347 SDTAVRKILDARAS
+347 NEGVREILDARAS
-361 ALAKLTVDLVKEY
+361 ALARLTVDLVKKY
-374 KISTVVVA
+374 RISTVVVA
-382 GSAFVDDP
+382 GSAFVDDSR
-390 LAPKIFAATVREIM
+390 APKLFAATVREIM
-404 TKEKAP
+404 TTAKAP
-410 KMRMVPTH
+410 KMRMIPTH

-436 EPLKLVPSDG
+436 EPLDLVPSDTE

>member
-1 MSTFAHP
+1 MDA
-8 AHTRVFVQVSRRYR
+8 
-22 EGFIVF
+22 
-28 LIAMEEPGT
+28 PGQ
-37 ATGKAAA
+37 ATGKATGKATGNAGNAA
-44 HSNGTP
+44 
-50 PESFQHPQAFGQ
+50 ESFPQPQAFGQ

-70 LYVIRQKSVISRAD
+70 LYVIRQNSVISRAD

-98 AITTLLNEDYV
+98 AITTLLAEGYV
-109 VARDD
+109 VARED
-114 LARSHGRGR
+114 LARAPGRGSR
-123 PTTPVELAKPSWML
+123 TTPVELAKPQWML

-163 IDTPVAELTESD
+163 IDTPVAQLSESD

-224 AASLRYQ
+224 AAALRYQ

-257 SDDSERTLVLF
+257 TDDANRTLVLF
-268 ADDSIGAAYTNPS
+268 ADDSLGAAFTNTS

-286 EVLPPIS
+286 ETLPTVS
-293 NTELDISAAAPEK
+293 NNTLGFAQAAPEK
-306 TLITRYIL
+306 SLITSSIL
-314 QQIAGLSPATE
+314 ARITEKFPELDPVPAT
-325 GASSAPAEHSPH
+325 
-337 TLADAVAIAD
+337 LAQAVAVAAD
-347 SDTAVRKILDARAS
+347 NEGVREILDARAS
-361 ALAKLTVDLVKEY
+361 ALARLTVDLVEKY
-374 KISTVVVA
+374 RISTVVVA
-382 GSAFVDDP
+382 GSAFVDDSR
-390 LAPKIFAATVREIM
+390 APKLFASTVREIM
-404 TKEKAP
+404 TTAKAP
-410 KMRMVPTH
+410 KMRMIPTH

-436 EPLKLVPSDG
+436 EPLDLVPGDTE

>member
-1 MSTFAHP
+1 MDA
-8 AHTRVFVQVSRRYR
+8 
-22 EGFIVF
+22 
-28 LIAMEEPGT
+28 PGQ
-37 ATGKAAA
+37 ATGKATGNAGNAA
-44 HSNGTP
+44 
-50 PESFQHPQAFGQ
+50 ESFPQPQAFGQ

-70 LYVIRQKSVISRAD
+70 LYVIRQNSVISRAD

-98 AITTLLNEDYV
+98 AITTLLAEGYV
-109 VARDD
+109 VARED

-123 PTTPVELAKPSWML
+123 PTTPVELAKPQWML

-163 IDTPVAELTESD
+163 IDTPVAQLSESD

-224 AASLRYQ
+224 AAALRYQ

-257 SDDSERTLVLF
+257 TDDADRTLVLF
-268 ADDSIGAAYTNPS
+268 ADDSLGAAFTNTL

-286 EVLPPIS
+286 EILPTVS
-293 NTELDISAAAPEK
+293 DDTLGFAEAAPEK
-306 TLITRYIL
+306 SLITSSIL
-314 QQIAGLSPATE
+314 ARITEKFPELDPAPAT
-325 GASSAPAEHSPH
+325 
-337 TLADAVAIAD
+337 LAQAVALAAD
-347 SDTAVRKILDARAS
+347 NEGVREILDARAS
-361 ALAKLTVDLVKEY
+361 ALARLTVDLVKKY
-374 KISTVVVA
+374 RISTAVVA
-382 GSAFVDDP
+382 GSAFVDDSR
-390 LAPKIFAATVREIM
+390 APKLFAATVREIM
-404 TKEKAP
+404 TTAKAP
-410 KMRMVPTH
+410 KMRMIPTH

-436 EPLKLVPSDG
+436 EPLDLVPSDTA

>member
-1 MSTFAHP
+1 MPWTYPDKLLAKRLVKLL
-8 AHTRVFVQVSRRYR
+8 ATRATQLNLSRNPKHSANLPPRLLGVGR
-22 EGFIVF
+22 MLGV
-28 LIAMEEPGT
+28 A
-37 ATGKAAA
+37 GKIQLRC
-44 HSNGTP
+44 P
-50 PESFQHPQAFGQ
+50 QPQAFGQ

-70 LYVIRQKSVISRAD
+70 LYVIRQNSVISRAD

-98 AITTLLNEDYV
+98 AITTLLAEGYV
-109 VARDD
+109 VARED

-123 PTTPVELAKPSWML
+123 PTTPVELAKPQWML

-163 IDTPVAELTESD
+163 IDTPVAQLSESD

-224 AASLRYQ
+224 AAALRYQ

-257 SDDSERTLVLF
+257 TDDADRTLVLF
-268 ADDSIGAAYTNPS
+268 ADDSLGAAFTNTL

-286 EVLPPIS
+286 EILPTVS
-293 NTELDISAAAPEK
+293 NNTLGFAEAAPEK
-306 TLITRYIL
+306 SLITSSIL
-314 QQIAGLSPATE
+314 ARITEKFPELDPAPAT
-325 GASSAPAEHSPH
+325 
-337 TLADAVAIAD
+337 LAQAVALAAD
-347 SDTAVRKILDARAS
+347 NEGVREILDARAS
-361 ALAKLTVDLVKEY
+361 ALARLTVDLVEKY
-374 KISTVVVA
+374 RISTVVVA
-382 GSAFVDDP
+382 GSAFVDDSR
-390 LAPKIFAATVREIM
+390 APKLFAATVREIM
-404 TKEKAP
+404 TTAKAP
-410 KMRMVPTH
+410 KMRMIPTH

-436 EPLKLVPSDG
+436 EPLDLVPGDTA

>member
-1 MSTFAHP
+1 MDA
-8 AHTRVFVQVSRRYR
+8 
-22 EGFIVF
+22 
-28 LIAMEEPGT
+28 PGQ
-37 ATGKAAA
+37 ATGKATGKATGNAGNAA
-44 HSNGTP
+44 
-50 PESFQHPQAFGQ
+50 ESFPQPQAFGQ

-70 LYVIRQKSVISRAD
+70 LYVIRQNSVISRAD

-98 AITTLLNEDYV
+98 AITTLLAEGYV
-109 VARDD
+109 VARED

-123 PTTPVELAKPSWML
+123 PTTPVELAKPQWML

-163 IDTPVAELTESD
+163 IDTPVAQLSESD

-224 AASLRYQ
+224 AAALRYQ

-257 SDDSERTLVLF
+257 TDDANRTLVLF
-268 ADDSIGAAYTNPS
+268 ADDSLGAAFTNTS

-286 EVLPPIS
+286 ETLPTVS
-293 NTELDISAAAPEK
+293 NNTLGFAQAAPEK
-306 TLITRYIL
+306 SLITSSIL
-314 QQIAGLSPATE
+314 ARITEKFPELDPVPAT
-325 GASSAPAEHSPH
+325 
-337 TLADAVAIAD
+337 LAQAVAVAAD
-347 SDTAVRKILDARAS
+347 NEGVREILDARAS
-361 ALAKLTVDLVKEY
+361 ALARLTVDLVEKY
-374 KISTVVVA
+374 RISTVVVA
-382 GSAFVDDP
+382 GSAFVDDSR
-390 LAPKIFAATVREIM
+390 APTLFASTVREIM
-404 TKEKAP
+404 TTAKAP
-410 KMRMVPTH
+410 KMRMIPTH

-436 EPLKLVPSDG
+436 EPLDLVPGDTE

>member
-1 MSTFAHP
+1 MDA
-8 AHTRVFVQVSRRYR
+8 
-22 EGFIVF
+22 
-28 LIAMEEPGT
+28 PGQ
-37 ATGKAAA
+37 ATGKATGKATGNAGNAA
-44 HSNGTP
+44 
-50 PESFQHPQAFGQ
+50 ESFPQPQAFGQ

-70 LYVIRQKSVISRAD
+70 LYVIRQNSVISRAD

-98 AITTLLNEDYV
+98 AITTLLAEGYV
-109 VARDD
+109 VARED

-123 PTTPVELAKPSWML
+123 PTTPVELAKPQWML

-163 IDTPVAELTESD
+163 IDTPVAQLSESD

-224 AASLRYQ
+224 AAALRYQ

-257 SDDSERTLVLF
+257 TDDADRTLVLF
-268 ADDSIGAAYTNPS
+268 ADDSLGAAFTNTL

-286 EVLPPIS
+286 EILPTVS
-293 NTELDISAAAPEK
+293 NNTLRFAEAAPEK
-306 TLITRYIL
+306 SLITSSIL
-314 QQIAGLSPATE
+314 ARITEKFPELDPAPAT
-325 GASSAPAEHSPH
+325 
-337 TLADAVAIAD
+337 LAQAVALAAD
-347 SDTAVRKILDARAS
+347 NEGVREILDARAS
-361 ALAKLTVDLVKEY
+361 ALARLTVDLVEKY
-374 KISTVVVA
+374 RISTVVVA
-382 GSAFVDDP
+382 GSAFVDDSR
-390 LAPKIFAATVREIM
+390 APKLFAATVREIM
-404 TKEKAP
+404 TTAKAP
-410 KMRMVPTH
+410 KMRMIPTH

-436 EPLKLVPSDG
+436 EPLDLVPSDTE